1 MLGAPLDEPE
11 GVIQF
16 ALDFSQGPPPPHK
29 LLRSLNAWRTILH
42 RLGLTAQ
49 DPARYG
55 GLAFGNV
62 SLRVRGLSIAG
73 STPLFVISG
82 SQTGGLHQLD
92 NQDYCWVTG
101 YDLSRNRIRALGPI
115 PPSSE
120 TLTHAA
126 VYGADERIQ
135 CVIHIHSPEIWDR
148 AEVLALPQVAPA
160 IGYGT
165 PDMAAAIGALVAR
178 NSGRLIAMAG
188 HRDGIV
194 SYGHTVEEAAE
205 QVIAALASALSLPTT
220 APT

>member
-16 ALDFSQGPPPPHK
+16 ALDFTQGPPPPHE
-29 LLRSLNAWRTILH
+29 LLRSLDAWRTILH

-49 DPARYG
+49 DPGRYG

-126 VYGADERIQ
+126 VYAADESIE
-135 CVIHIHSPEIWDR
+135 CAIHIHSPEIWDK
-148 AEVLALPQVAPA
+148 ADALALPKTPA

-165 PDMAAAIGALVAR
+165 PEMAAAIGTLVKSSA
-178 NSGRLIAMAG
+178 GRVIAMAG

-194 SYGHTVEEAAE
+194 SYGQSVAEAAE
-205 QVIAALASALSLPTT
+205 QAIAALARALSL
-220 APT
+220 